1 MATPR
6 IDLNLL
12 LVFEAV
18 LATRS
23 TTLAGSNLGLSQSG
37 ISNALNRLRASLDD
51 PLFVRTPEGMMP
63 TPRAQEISRP
73 LLEALDGI
81 RNTLGHHPPFD
92 PETSNRT
99 FRIYISDVGQMV
111 MLPPLLDAIRT
122 KAPNVSVETV
132 APVPLSMREAT
143 MSNGEVD
150 LAVGYFDEFTGPY
163 HIQRLFEEHYI
174 CMVRAEHPLVGEVLP
189 LDLYL
194 RLEHALYAPRGGGH
208 NLQEQAIEK
217 AFELAKW
224 DRIVRLRAAH
234 FLGFTRIMANTD
246 LVSTLPSQLAKVC
259 ATMTSVKLFEAPMAI
274 PSFEVSQL
282 WHRRFH
288 QDPGNRWLR
297 RLVASLFATHD
308 RMGQPPGE
316 RDLGGIGQAAD
327 ESLLSLNDTL
337 KVAHPLS

>member
-81 RNTLGHHPPFD
+81 RNTLGHHPPFE

-111 MLPPLLDAIRT
+111 MLPILLGSVHSL
-122 KAPNVSVETV
+122 APNVSIETV

-150 LAVGYFDEFTGPY
+150 LAIGYFDEFTGPY

-174 CMVRAEHPLVGEVLP
+174 CMVRAEHPKVVDALP
-189 LDLYL
+189 LDLYVEL
-194 RLEHALYAPRGGGH
+194 QHALYAPRGGGH
-208 NLQEQAIEK
+208 HLQELAIEK
-217 AFELAKW
+217 AFENAK
-224 DRIVRLRAAH
+224 RERNVKLRAAH
-234 FLGFTRIMANTD
+234 FLGFTRIMAQSD

-259 ATMTSVKLFEAPMAI
+259 STMIPVKLFETPMSI
-274 PSFEVSQL
+274 PSFDVSQL

-297 RLVASLFATHD
+297 RLVVSLFATHD
-308 RMGQPPGE
+308 RLGQPPGE
-316 RDLGGIGQAAD
+316 RALGVASQED
-327 ESLLSLNDTL
+327 DRVLSLSDSID
-337 KVAHPLS
+337 VAHPLD